1 MKKFEDIYNI
11 AATKK
16 GSIARVEES
25 VPIIKSADQLRQIS
39 DDRVLSEMTKAVFKA
54 GFSWKVID
62 SKWSGFEE
70 AFEGFEPVRWKFMS
84 DDDLEGLLKDTR
96 IVRNGMKIVTVR
108 ENASL
113 ICDLQ
118 DEFGSAATCFANWP
132 SDDFIG
138 LLDMLKKRGS
148 RLGGATAQL
157 FLRFLGCD
165 GYVLSTDVVKALI
178 REGIVDKNPT
188 SKGAMK
194 KVQAAFNEWNEE
206 SGRPYAHIS
215 RILALSIG

>member
-1 MKKFEDIYNI
+1 MKNFADIYDM
-11 AATKK
+11 AVAQK
-16 GSIARVEES
+16 GSADVVEASLPE
-25 VPIIKSADQLRQIS
+25 IKMLEVLLKKP
-39 DDRVLSEMTKAVFKA
+39 DDRILAEMTKAIFKA

-62 SKWSGFEE
+62 TKWDGFEE
-70 AFEGFEPVRWKFMS
+70 AFERFDPVRWKFMS
-84 DDDLEGLLKDTR
+84 DDDLDSLLKDTR

-118 DEFGSAATCFANWP
+118 DEYGSAAKCIAEWP
-132 SDDFIG
+132 AEDFIG
-138 LLDMLKKRGS
+138 LLEMFKKRGS

-157 FLRFLGCD
+157 FLRFIGRD
-165 GYVLSTDVVKALI
+165 GFVLSGDVVRALI
-178 REGIVDKNPT
+178 RDSVVDKNPT

-194 KVQAAFNEWNEE
+194 KVQDAFNRWHGE